1 MARTRE
7 RRQDL
12 DGEQDGAVRAMAGAK
27 RTRRKQ
33 TKKRD
38 EIVTPGPNRG
48 GCLGKDSRPIA
59 RNPKYGE
66 AGASP
71 VRGISTGLSPCQ
83 LQHPP
88 WAKTWRSPASKD
100 GCRAACAEHP

>member
-1 MARTRE
+1 M
-7 RRQDL
+7 
-12 DGEQDGAVRAMAGAK
+12 
-27 RTRRKQ
+27 
-33 TKKRD
+33 RD
-38 EIVTPGPNRG
+38 EIVTPGPNTG
-48 GCLGKDSRPIA
+48 GYLGKDSRPIA

-71 VRGISTGLSPCQ
+71 VMGISTGLSPCQ

-88 WAKTWRSPASKD
+88 RAKTWRLPVSKD

>member
-1 MARTRE
+1 
-7 RRQDL
+7 
-12 DGEQDGAVRAMAGAK
+12 MAGSK
-27 RTRRKQ
+27 RARRKQ

-48 GCLGKDSRPIA
+48 GYLGKDSRPIA

-71 VRGISTGLSPCQ
+71 VRGISTGLSPCE
-83 LQHPP
+83 LQQASPP
-88 WAKTWRSPASKD
+88 WVRAKRRAPPICTALPPASPAD
-100 GCRAACAEHP
+100 FPHDPPPDLPCTD

>member
-1 MARTRE
+1 VA
-7 RRQDL
+7 
-12 DGEQDGAVRAMAGAK
+12 AAK

-38 EIVTPGPNRG
+38 EIVTPGPNRWG
-48 GCLGKDSRPIA
+48 YLGKDSRPIA

-83 LQHPP
+83 LRQRRLRKRDCTGLPWWPP
-88 WAKTWRSPASKD
+88 RGVGENWVEKRQRRCFGVASRVRSSAPM
-100 GCRAACAEHP
+100 

>member
-1 MARTRE
+1 
-7 RRQDL
+7 
-12 DGEQDGAVRAMAGAK
+12 VAGAK
-27 RTRRKQ
+27 RARRKQ

-48 GCLGKDSRPIA
+48 GGYFGKDSRPIA

-71 VRGISTGLSPCQ
+71 VSGIST
-83 LQHPP
+83 
-88 WAKTWRSPASKD
+88 
-100 GCRAACAEHP
+100 